1 MSCLNSHGGDKC
13 NAFVSTDLVFVFFI
27 HVCGFVCLFFA
38 TCLDSFD
45 SNKDGAFVSTYVVHL
60 SLPNLPEVA
69 LPQHLEDYYINRW
82 AIAGLYFLDYLFEMN
97 TVVDVCLFVI
107 ESKMNTMG
115 MVGWLMY
122 NDDDRL
128 FVCLF
133 VCLFVV
139 DSRWTLLGL
148 GMVGWWMYNDD
159 DRL

>member
-1 MSCLNSHGGDKC
+1 
-13 NAFVSTDLVFVFFI
+13 
-27 HVCGFVCLFFA
+27 
-38 TCLDSFD
+38 
-45 SNKDGAFVSTYVVHL
+45 
-60 SLPNLPEVA
+60 
-69 LPQHLEDYYINRW
+69 
-82 AIAGLYFLDYLFEMN
+82 MN

-139 DSRWTLLGL
+139 DSR
-148 GMVGWWMYNDD
+148 
-159 DRL
+159 